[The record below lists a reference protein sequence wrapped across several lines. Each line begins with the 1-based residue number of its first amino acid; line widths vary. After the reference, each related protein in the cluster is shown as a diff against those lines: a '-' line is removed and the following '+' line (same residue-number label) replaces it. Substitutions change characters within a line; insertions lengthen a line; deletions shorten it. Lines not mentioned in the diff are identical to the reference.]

1 MGLKLNGATS
11 GSIELDPQADLGSD
25 RVITLNAT
33 GNSTLTLPD
42 SNGTLDRLERA
53 GNILQVVTASTSTE
67 VSNSTTTM
75 ADTGL
80 SVNITPS
87 STTSKILVFV
97 SQPYLTSRTN
107 TSTFASIILLR
118 DSTQL
123 TGHPK
128 SSGGGFLLGYAGAGV
143 TTATIRGVYN
153 VTYLD
158 SPATTS
164 QVTYK
169 TQMAVNSAINS
180 AVVEVQENA
189 TTDNATSYITA
200 MEVAG

>member
-1 MGLKLNGATS
+1 MSLKLNGATS
-11 GSIELDPQADLGSD
+11 GSIELDVPAAIGSD
-25 RVITLNAT
+25 LNITIPGAA
-33 GNSTLTLPD
+33 
-42 SNGTLDRLERA
+42 GTLDRLERA

-143 TTATIRGVYN
+143 TTATIRGVYT

-169 TQMAVNSAINS
+169 TQMAVNGAAQSAL
-180 AVVEVQENA
+180 VEVQENA

>member
-1 MGLKLNGATS
+1 MSLKLNGATS
-11 GSIELDPQADLGSD
+11 GSIELDVPAAIGSD
-25 RVITLNAT
+25 LNITIPGAA
-33 GNSTLTLPD
+33 
-42 SNGTLDRLERA
+42 GTLDRLERA
-53 GNILQVVTASTSTE
+53 GNILQVVNASTNTE

-75 ADTGL
+75 TDTGL

>member
-1 MGLKLNGATS
+1 MPIKLNGATS
-11 GSIELDPQADLGSD
+11 GSVELDVPAAVGSD
-25 RVITLNAT
+25 LQ
-33 GNSTLTLPD
+33 LTLPTTA
-42 SNGTLDRLERA
+42 GTLDRLERA

-67 VSNSTTTM
+67 VANTTTTM
-75 ADTGL
+75 TDTGL

-87 STTSKILVFV
+87 STTNKILVFV
-97 SQPYLTSRTN
+97 SQPYRTTRN
-107 TSTFASIILLR
+107 QSSAFGSIILLR

-128 SSGGGFLLGYAGAGV
+128 SSGGGFLLGYGSAGI
-143 TTATIRGVYN
+143 TIADTRGVYS

-158 SPATTS
+158 SPTTTS

-169 TQMAVNSAINS
+169 TQMAVNSASSNAGIE
-180 AVVEVQENA
+180 AQENA
-189 TTDNATSYITA
+189 TTDNATSYITV

>member
-1 MGLKLNGATS
+1 MSLSLDGSTGIITGLDIPTSQLPS
-11 GSIELDPQADLGSD
+11 GS
-25 RVITLNAT
+25 
-33 GNSTLTLPD
+33 
-42 SNGTLDRLERA
+42 
-53 GNILQVVTASTSTE
+53 ILQVVTNSTSTE

-87 STTSKILVFV
+87 SATSKILVFV
-97 SQPYLTSRTN
+97 SQPYRT
-107 TSTFASIILLR
+107 TRDSSSAFASIILLR
-118 DSTQL
+118 NSTQL

-128 SSGGGFLLGYAGAGV
+128 SSGGGFLLGYGSTG
-143 TTATIRGVYN
+143 TTTSDIRGVYS

-158 SPATTS
+158 SPTTTS

-169 TQMAVNSAINS
+169 TQMAVNSANNS
-180 AVVEVQENA
+180 AVVEAQENG
-189 TTDNATSYITA
+189 TTDSATSFVTV

>member
-1 MGLKLNGATS
+1 MSLSLDGSTGIITGLDIPTSQLPS
-11 GSIELDPQADLGSD
+11 GS
-25 RVITLNAT
+25 
-33 GNSTLTLPD
+33 
-42 SNGTLDRLERA
+42 
-53 GNILQVVTASTSTE
+53 ILQVVTNSTSTE
-67 VSNSTTTM
+67 VSNSTQTM

-97 SQPYLTSRTN
+97 SQPYRTTRDN
-107 TSTFASIILLR
+107 TSAFASIILLR

-128 SSGGGFLLGYAGAGV
+128 SSGGGFLLGYGSTGV
-143 TTATIRGVYN
+143 TTADIRGVYN

-169 TQMAVNSAINS
+169 TQMAVNSATQS
-180 AVVEVQENA
+180 AVVEAQENG
-189 TTDNATSYITA
+189 TTDNATSYITV